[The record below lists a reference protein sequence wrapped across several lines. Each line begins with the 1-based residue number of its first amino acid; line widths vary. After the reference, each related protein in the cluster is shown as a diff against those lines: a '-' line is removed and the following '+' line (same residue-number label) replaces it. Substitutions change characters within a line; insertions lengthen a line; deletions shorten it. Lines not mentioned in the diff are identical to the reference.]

1 MKPAALVAALV
12 VAAATGCTSTRE
24 ATSPTLDPL
33 VSTTSVLPPIAT
45 TTTTTTTTT
54 AVLRSGTGELGSGE
68 GTCPMWHDTAIAV
81 GWTEADWPTLSRI
94 LYAESACDPHAYG
107 IDTEWGNGAGL
118 AQVMDQLW
126 PDQCGI
132 APADLFDP
140 FHNLACALHVYN
152 VQGWQA
158 WSTY

>member
-1 MKPAALVAALV
+1 MKRAALIV
-12 VAAATGCTSTRE
+12 VALAATGCTSTRE
-24 ATSPTLDPL
+24 ATSPTLAPL
-33 VSTTSVLPPIAT
+33 GATSVLPSIAT
-45 TTTTTTTTT
+45 TTTTTTPV
-54 AVLRSGTGELGSGE
+54 VLRSGTGAPGSGE
-68 GTCPMWHDTAIAV
+68 GTCPMWHDTAISV

-94 LYAESACDPHAYG
+94 LYAESACNPQAYSP

-126 PDQCGI
+126 PAQCGI